1 MLKFMVASSVLAG
14 AGLLL
19 HASPPPKSPYSSS
32 TGGAPLSC
40 SSSFSR
46 RRYYRPFFARPA
58 FAEELKSSSS
68 YPRSAT
74 GVREKKI
81 AFVAVKAYA
90 VGFYA
95 NKEQLPNDWDKNFL
109 VEGAFEKGL
118 VVKLARDV
126 SGALFSSAL
135 NDELKPR
142 LKSSPEGEK
151 ILSEFG
157 KLFQNRKLKKDG
169 ETPATPNSTFVSG
182 FFASRLFDVYLGEK
196 SVSPSLKASIA
207 DHLHDVIPKFETNG
221 LLDTGF
227 TRARERVLFNNISG
241 VAVETF
247 ERYKELLTL

>member
-1 MLKFMVASSVLAG
+1 MLLNA
-14 AGLLL
+14 
-19 HASPPPKSPYSSS
+19 
-32 TGGAPLSC
+32 
-40 SSSFSR
+40 
-46 RRYYRPFFARPA
+46 
-58 FAEELKSSSS
+58 
-68 YPRSAT
+68 

-109 VEGAFEKGL
+109 VEAHTQTFAGAFEKGL

-157 KLFQNRKLKKDG
+157 KLFQNRKLKKGTTVYFTWIQPDTLYVGVSDG

-207 DHLHDVIPKFETNG
+207 DHLHV
-221 LLDTGF
+221 
-227 TRARERVLFNNISG
+227 
-241 VAVETF
+241 
-247 ERYKELLTL
+247 